1 MDVDLTLV
9 WLVSQVPEVADRI
22 LESAK
27 KQRWELLQHIETLQT
42 KVHKLA
48 PPS

>member
-1 MDVDLTLV
+1 L
-9 WLVSQVPEVADRI
+9 SQVPEVADRI

-42 KVHKLA
+42 KVRKLA